1 MFVRVK
7 NTPNSPRQSVQI
19 VESWREGGKVRQ
31 RIVRNFGIAADNQEP
46 EHLKSL
52 AELIKAKIEEQIQPA
67 LFSPEEL
74 ARLIHQGRQC
84 KQPSQDKV
92 AITNLPDMGSAE
104 VLSHYHGLWQ
114 VEETF
119 RISKHELRVRLRS
132 ITGCRAGARTH
143 RDFVHGADVCV
154 TSGLSSPAAVQA
166 AVARSGAPC
175 TVACSVRY
183 CERSA

>member
-31 RIVRNFGIAADNQEP
+31 RIVRHVGIAADNQEL
-46 EHLKSL
+46 EHLESL

-92 AITNLPDMGSAE
+92 AI
-104 VLSHYHGLWQ
+104 
-114 VEETF
+114 
-119 RISKHELRVRLRS
+119 
-132 ITGCRAGARTH
+132 
-143 RDFVHGADVCV
+143 
-154 TSGLSSPAAVQA
+154 SGLRGEQVVTLDHQCARHGQCRGD
-166 AVARSGAPC
+166 VALSWP
-175 TVACSVRY
+175 VAGRRNVPHQQT
-183 CERSA
+183 